1 MNCWKIEKTLQRIS
15 KTYCVQT
22 LLLVE
27 DGKRL
32 ERERRKLNESA
43 ENREMM
49 KPLVFRPPFILL
61 QATPTHFVIHN
72 HCHFSF
78 DHCIFLQL
86 HPFSCFIQ
94 LCSSAVMVRPKMA
107 GTGNS
112 ASKKEIKKSESQM
125 MRAGDKRK
133 RKHSRKES
141 YSVYIYRVL
150 KQVCT
155 SNFRP

>member
-1 MNCWKIEKTLQRIS
+1 M
-15 KTYCVQT
+15 
-22 LLLVE
+22 VE

-32 ERERRKLNESA
+32 EWERRKLNESA

-49 KPLVFRPPFILL
+49 KPLGFARLLYSSRPRPLISLFIIT
-61 QATPTHFVIHN
+61 A
-72 HCHFSF
+72 
-78 DHCIFLQL
+78 IF
-86 HPFSCFIQ
+86 HSTTAFSCNYTRFPASFNFC
-94 LCSSAVMVRPKMA
+94 CSVVMVRPKMA
-107 GTGNS
+107 GTGGS

-155 SNFRP
+155 SNFRPWREFKCFFFF